1 MVGDRCRNWI
11 GTLVPATSLESG
23 WRWAQDV
30 MPMSQKL
37 VPGRESRVRVGR
49 YLVGSVTG
57 G

>member
-30 MPMSQKL
+30 MPMSQKP
-37 VPGRESRVRVGR
+37 VPDRESRVRVGR